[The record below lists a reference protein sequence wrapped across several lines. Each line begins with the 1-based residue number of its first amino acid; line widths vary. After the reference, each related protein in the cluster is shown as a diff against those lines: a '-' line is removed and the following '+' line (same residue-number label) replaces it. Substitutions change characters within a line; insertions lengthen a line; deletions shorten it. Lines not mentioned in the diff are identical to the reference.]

1 MCYFLNTH
9 FKYLVCTDVCFL
21 VRLPLALLPWC
32 GRPTEP
38 ELDVTVRTC
47 KLTTGVRG
55 QETGVDMKKAPASR
69 VPRLRLFCSS
79 FHASLVLIITPL
91 RSFDAYPSRITSY
104 PGPDTTSTICPDLSL
119 DIKPIPHPCVD

>member
-9 FKYLVCTDVCFL
+9 FKYLVCTDVRFL

-55 QETGVDMKKAPASR
+55 QETGVDMKKAPCLSCATPAAFLFFVSR
-69 VPRLRLFCSS
+69 ITCTYNYS
-79 FHASLVLIITPL
+79 FKF
-91 RSFDAYPSRITSY
+91 FDAYPSRITSY

-119 DIKPIPHPCVD
+119 DIKPIPHTCVD